1 MISCVELKHY
11 EEQIE
16 KDLARTFPRC
26 EQFQSKEGQMAL
38 KRVLL
43 AFSMYD
49 ATLGNLNSQI
59 NARIC
64 SGYEFYCW
72 LLSLPLQ

>member
-49 ATLGNLNSQI
+49 ATLGNLNS
-59 NARIC
+59 
-64 SGYEFYCW
+64 
-72 LLSLPLQ
+72 